1 MKRIITLCVGLVTAL
16 ALQAQSDFP
25 LQFADANGNII
36 PDGTTLNLSDAE
48 VDGFGLVQVHSHVF
62 VKNTGT
68 TDVQAGTAY
77 TILSISNGA
86 LQSCFPTNC
95 FQETKP
101 GSYQSPTGNIGAGEL
116 RDMQTEWLPDAAGT
130 AKVTFQL
137 LTYKQ
142 NVITK
147 QWQKD
152 KTGPT
157 ITLKF
162 TYNPTGI
169 NSAKNNKNVRSVEYY
184 NLTSRRVQ
192 TPAHGMYIVKTTY
205 ANGTTTC
212 RKHLY
217 Q

>member
-48 VDGFGLVQVHSHVF
+48 VDDFGIAQVHSHVF

-77 TILSISNGA
+77 TIQSISNGA

-101 GSYQSPTGNIGAGEL
+101 GSYQSPTGNIGVGEL

-147 QWQKD
+147 QWNKE
-152 KTGPT
+152 KEGPT
-157 ITLKF
+157 ITLNFSYGQQDAVSQATTGKNILSV
-162 TYNPTGI
+162 TYCDLQGRPVAQPQRGLY
-169 NSAKNNKNVRSVEYY
+169 VR
-184 NLTSRRVQ
+184 
-192 TPAHGMYIVKTTY
+192 
-205 ANGTTTC
+205 TTTFADGTREVKKL
-212 RKHLY
+212 RK
-217 Q
+217 